1 MLLVIGQSLAYFQ
14 PMIYLAFG
22 SNLRGDFANSVQ
34 LVQAAIDNLPLTGA
48 RVVKRAPLY
57 ASTPIGPSGQ
67 DDYINTVVA
76 VRSVLPALALLPRL
90 HALEAAFGRHR
101 GAVDAVAWGPRT
113 LDIDMIS
120 YHDEVHL
127 FRAQI
132 PHPRAA
138 SRAFVLRPLADIA
151 PGWRHPEY
159 GTPIGALLASL
170 PAQARVGLKRL

>member
-1 MLLVIGQSLAYFQ
+1 
-14 PMIYLAFG
+14 MIYLALG

-48 RVVKRAPLY
+48 HVVKRAPLY
-57 ASTPIGPSGQ
+57 ASAPIGPAGQ
-67 DDYINTVVA
+67 EDYINTVVA
-76 VRSVLPALALLPRL
+76 VRSLVPALALLPRL

-101 GAVDAVAWGPRT
+101 AGSVVWGPRT
-113 LDIDMIS
+113 LDIDIIS
-120 YHDEVHL
+120 YHKEVHR

-138 SRAFVLRPLADIA
+138 SRAFVLQPLADIA

-159 GTPIGALLASL
+159 GTPIAELLAAL
-170 PAQARVGLKRL
+170 PMQARVGLKRL

>member
-1 MLLVIGQSLAYFQ
+1 
-14 PMIYLAFG
+14 MIYLALG

-48 RVVKRAPLY
+48 HVVKRAPLY
-57 ASTPIGPSGQ
+57 ASAPIGPAGQ
-67 DDYINTVVA
+67 EDYINTVVA
-76 VRSVLPALALLPRL
+76 VRSVVPALALLPRL

-101 GAVDAVAWGPRT
+101 GNGDGVVWGART

-120 YHDEVHL
+120 YHDEVHR

-138 SRAFVLRPLADIA
+138 TRAFVLQPLADIA
-151 PGWRHPEY
+151 PGWRHPED
-159 GTPIGALLASL
+159 GTPIDELLAAL
-170 PAQARVGLKRL
+170 PMQARMGLRRL

>member
-1 MLLVIGQSLAYFQ
+1 MIAGIIPPQTPPIE
-14 PMIYLAFG
+14 PM
-22 SNLRGDFANSVQ
+22 
-34 LVQAAIDNLPLTGA
+34 PLT
-48 RVVKRAPLY
+48 
-57 ASTPIGPSGQ
+57 I
-67 DDYINTVVA
+67 
-76 VRSVLPALALLPRL
+76 PAA
-90 HALEAAFGRHR
+90 
-101 GAVDAVAWGPRT
+101 DAVAWGPRT